1 MKQEKNP
8 LKFWKS
14 LAIVALCLLLAVSC
28 LYTLGVGW
36 NQTEKTPS
44 DNGGPLS
51 LWTKDAKLKQQLVA
65 YVEAVTDEG
74 GADFIPAERRIAV
87 FDFNGALFCETNPD
101 CFDYMLL
108 VHRVLEDPDYKN
120 KATDFERE
128 TAMKIVQQN
137 ETCASFT
144 GLEVDHDKCIASS
157 FSGLTPEK
165 FNACSQEF

>member
-1 MKQEKNP
+1 M
-8 LKFWKS
+8 
-14 LAIVALCLLLAVSC
+14 SC
-28 LYTLGVGW
+28 RYTLGVGW
-36 NQTEKTPS
+36 NQTEKAPS

-51 LWTKDAKLKQQLVA
+51 LWTKDTKLKQQLVA

-120 KATDFERE
+120 KATDFEQE
-128 TAMKIVQQN
+128 PAM
-137 ETCASFT
+137 
-144 GLEVDHDKCIASS
+144 
-157 FSGLTPEK
+157 
-165 FNACSQEF
+165 